1 MARPLNSLSP
11 RVMQDIRPSAHAPRP
26 SKRLFTRR
34 WVMLVIGG
42 LILVAI
48 VSSVVIL
55 LPSKPGPNLDD
66 VWTIQD
72 RVARHF
78 VLPQGEDPA
87 LATVT
92 DKSLLKTPFLQQA
105 NNGDKLL
112 IYQKA
117 QRVIIYRP
125 SLDRIID
132 IGPVSI
138 ASVPAQ

>member
-1 MARPLNSLSP
+1 M
-11 RVMQDIRPSAHAPRP
+11 
-26 SKRLFTRR
+26 
-34 WVMLVIGG
+34 
-42 LILVAI
+42 VAI